1 MDSFEIDV
9 FKKSIETIITSEN
22 GECLVQD
29 VMLTYIKNNSSDFP
43 NLSILKDLLPI
54 HFPVIV
60 AHKPFNKN
68 PVKAEQSTFF
78 EDTIYKEKPTK
89 KPSYGDVEGS
99 PLKLQTYADFSAFD
113 VSSFDCTTPKYD
125 VTIDPEDLKFGIPL
139 KVARKLTNIFNKVV
153 NSSMKSVPSSNSNLY
168 HAFLCFCDGSDRKRT
183 GCVYTQKLYSENKEY
198 IGLKSSIIKIVDPV
212 QNNTHLPSL
221 KKEDFSRCQVTCKA
235 TYDILNDTR
244 EENQLDIK
252 ANYRYRGSLMLDV
265 SWSRSVPHLDL
276 LQPPPPEATTTVKA
290 NVIPGS
296 MISAAHSLYQE
307 LSVLRNLIEGLQSS
321 QITWIPEEE
330 RKVHIML
337 SVKEL
342 FDKLKQGDAY
352 SKESDKQSTNTD
364 SDLSEVSSK
373 FVLNERDN
381 FDFTDYLWKILSN
394 CTSYQELIDPFRYIF
409 TALSNGE
416 LQPMVHRGNNTMVAQ
431 LVRDSFSGKLRIPNL
446 AGLYPVELLV
456 EIGIEKLRQ
465 DYTYAFLSK
474 DLATRENL
482 EPFLKSSSDFSTQL
496 VQLEK
501 MHSVIEMIAMFQ
513 FFLQIPLSS
522 LSAIAREMIHYYERN
537 QISNQHIFKFI
548 VPTSSV
554 IKDLEGCPPST
565 WQLASTKL
573 VENMKETMS
582 YLLTSDPP
590 FKHLPVNDANINMK
604 EDVNENDTKIDDTVC
619 AEKMK
624 RPYFLVN
631 KLECVSVLI

>member
-68 PVKAEQSTFF
+68 PVKPEQSTFF

-139 KVARKLTNIFNKVV
+139 KVARKLTNIFNRVV

-168 HAFLCFCDGSDRKRT
+168 HALLCFCDGSDRKRI

-198 IGLKSSIIKIVDPV
+198 VGLKSSIIKIVDPV
-212 QNNTHLPSL
+212 PNNAHLPSL
-221 KKEDFSRCQVTCKA
+221 KKKDFSRCQVTCKA

-244 EENQLDIK
+244 EVNQLDIK
-252 ANYRYRGSLMLDV
+252 DNYRYRGSLMLDV
-265 SWSRSVPHLDL
+265 SWSRSVPNLDL
-276 LQPPPPEATTTVKA
+276 LHPPPPEATTTIKA

-296 MISAAHSLYQE
+296 MKSAAHSLYQE
-307 LSVLRNLIEGLQSS
+307 LSVLRNFIEGLQSS

-330 RKVHIML
+330 RKVHIMK

-352 SKESDKQSTNTD
+352 SKESDKKSTNTD
-364 SDLSEVSSK
+364 TDMTEGSSK
-373 FVLNERDN
+373 FVLSERDN

-482 EPFLKSSSDFSTQL
+482 EPFLKSESDFSTQL

-537 QISNQHIFKFI
+537 QISNQYIFKFI

-573 VENMKETMS
+573 VENMKETMT

-590 FKHLPVNDANINMK
+590 FKHLPVNDTNMNMK
-604 EDVNENDTKIDDTVC
+604 EDVNENDTKIDDTVS

-631 KLECVSVLI
+631 KMECVSVLI